1 MDLGQMLR
9 HNDKKILVLLG
20 VATILLFIPCGS

>member
-9 HNDKKILVLLG
+9 QNDKKILVLLG
-20 VATILLFIPCGS
+20 MVAILLFIPCGS